1 MLVDLIHSGCLM
13 YVVVESGPWCVYV
26 VQSDG
31 MSGSSSGA
39 SGIRSTKTVQIVV
52 FLERWKRPKGVTPCA
67 K

>member
-1 MLVDLIHSGCLM
+1 M
-13 YVVVESGPWCVYV
+13 YVVVESGRWCVYV

-39 SGIRSTKTVQIVV
+39 SSIRSTKTVQIVV